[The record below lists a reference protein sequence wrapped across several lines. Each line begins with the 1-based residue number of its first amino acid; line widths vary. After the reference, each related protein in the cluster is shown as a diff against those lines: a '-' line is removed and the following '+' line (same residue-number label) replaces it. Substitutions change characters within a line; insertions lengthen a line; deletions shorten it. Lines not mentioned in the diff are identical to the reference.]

1 MNTGVYI
8 RLIVMGITFCFLI
21 YSWLHYRKTMKKV
34 KLKREEMDERHNE
47 RMRQLD
53 EELRAQGRLPL
64 GERREAERRQFLG
77 DIHIG
82 YNVHQGFSSEG
93 YIPSAMFKTD
103 KLSPTKKMITHKMSM
118 T

>member
-64 GERREAERRQFLG
+64 GERREAERRQLLG

-82 YNVHQGFSSEG
+82 CN
-93 YIPSAMFKTD
+93 IPSAMFKTD